1 MFVDYYAILEVDEN
15 ATQED
20 IKLAFKKQALKWHPD
35 RNPGVDTTKRMQEIN
50 EAYLILKD
58 TEARARYDKEY
69 QRFKQF
75 KKEKQERKEYQNR
88 EKQKQQSEHT
98 HSYSD
103 YNVNDDILNK
113 WMNNAKKQAVDLAK
127 QTIEDFKG
135 MVSVGVKR
143 LNLVHE
149 LNVYLTEVIKKK
161 NALWTICEVS
171 GVLFISLTQNGVCLI
186 FRMTNIL
193 LLKLTTLEQI

>member
-15 ATQED
+15 ATQEE

-75 KKEKQERKEYQNR
+75 RKEKQERKEYQNQ
-88 EKQKQQSEHT
+88 EKQKQQSEQKQSEHT
-98 HSYSD
+98 YSYSD

-135 MVSVGVKR
+135 MVSVGAKAAVKEAG
-143 LNLVHE
+143 NQFIAQI
-149 LNVYLTEVIKKK
+149 VISIIFIIIF
-161 NALWTICEVS
+161 ALAKSC
-171 GVLFISLTQNGVCLI
+171 N
-186 FRMTNIL
+186 N
-193 LLKLTTLEQI
+193 

>member
-135 MVSVGVKR
+135 MVSVGVKAAAKEAG
-143 LNLVHE
+143 NQFIIQI
-149 LNVYLTEVIKKK
+149 VIS
-161 NALWTICEVS
+161 IIFIIIF
-171 GVLFISLTQNGVCLI
+171 VLAKSCNY
-186 FRMTNIL
+186 
-193 LLKLTTLEQI
+193 